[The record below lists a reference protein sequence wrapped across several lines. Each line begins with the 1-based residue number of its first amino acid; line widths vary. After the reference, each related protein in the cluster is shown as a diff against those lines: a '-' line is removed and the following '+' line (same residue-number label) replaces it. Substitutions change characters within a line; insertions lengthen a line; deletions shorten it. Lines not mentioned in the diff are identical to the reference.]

1 MASAMEDV
9 SLDTNYD
16 YEITEGQL
24 TGSKQTRHIL
34 HHHPSKGKQFTSLV
48 ISPLKS
54 LMQDQVQALR
64 KHNISAYAIHEGMEK
79 TDISAIKDGTA
90 TVLMA
95 SPESVIT
102 RHWKEL
108 IRDTYGDKL
117 CVVAYDEA
125 HCISEWGLEFREDY
139 QKVGIL
145 QSLLEAPVLALT
157 ATATKE
163 IHKDITR
170 VLGLHEDTKVL
181 ATLPDRPNI
190 FVLVAKRTD
199 NFETEL
205 QWVSAA
211 VADFSVSCKKILI
224 YVNSITMCE
233 TIYIWLHSI
242 LGKKVYS
249 GDVSIDTRI
258 VEMFH
263 AHTDLKSK
271 ERIMSNFCQRNSSI
285 RVLIATI
292 ACGMGIDIPDDI
304 PD

>member
-1 MASAMEDV
+1 
-9 SLDTNYD
+9 
-16 YEITEGQL
+16 
-24 TGSKQTRHIL
+24 
-34 HHHPSKGKQFTSLV
+34 
-48 ISPLKS
+48 
-54 LMQDQVQALR
+54 MQDQVQALR

-181 ATLPDRPNI
+181 ATLPDRYVYLQFMGTACGFNFNLEFVSINKVRTVEPATRI
-190 FVLVAKRTD
+190 FGGGALIRFLLRGGMVRHGRRSYYGCRYIATD
-199 NFETEL
+199 NLNEK
-205 QWVSAA
+205 VSLST
-211 VADFSVSCKKILI
+211 FSPV
-224 YVNSITMCE
+224 T
-233 TIYIWLHSI
+233 
-242 LGKKVYS
+242 G
-249 GDVSIDTRI
+249 
-258 VEMFH
+258 
-263 AHTDLKSK
+263 
-271 ERIMSNFCQRNSSI
+271 
-285 RVLIATI
+285 
-292 ACGMGIDIPDDI
+292 
-304 PD
+304 

>member
-1 MASAMEDV
+1 
-9 SLDTNYD
+9 
-16 YEITEGQL
+16 
-24 TGSKQTRHIL
+24 
-34 HHHPSKGKQFTSLV
+34 
-48 ISPLKS
+48 
-54 LMQDQVQALR
+54 MQDQVQALR

-181 ATLPDRPNI
+181 ATLPDRFGIRCGVETLTKRNTSSRSSEFCLQYAASIGIRAYLDI
-190 FVLVAKRTD
+190 FA
-199 NFETEL
+199 
-205 QWVSAA
+205 VS
-211 VADFSVSCKKILI
+211 
-224 YVNSITMCE
+224 
-233 TIYIWLHSI
+233 W
-242 LGKKVYS
+242 
-249 GDVSIDTRI
+249 R
-258 VEMFH
+258 
-263 AHTDLKSK
+263 
-271 ERIMSNFCQRNSSI
+271 
-285 RVLIATI
+285 
-292 ACGMGIDIPDDI
+292 
-304 PD
+304 